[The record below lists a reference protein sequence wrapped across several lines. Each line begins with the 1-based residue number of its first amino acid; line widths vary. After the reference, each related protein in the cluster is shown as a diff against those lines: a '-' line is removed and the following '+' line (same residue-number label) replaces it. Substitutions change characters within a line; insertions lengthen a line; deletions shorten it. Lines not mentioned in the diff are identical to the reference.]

1 MLGRSATTSW
11 QKIWPNLNLTTYQ
24 INVAIPVYLIIFLL
38 CQACKWHQKYDNNLL
53 SRLSLMINTISR
65 IDQKS
70 STIKLIGQK
79 PFIFWSL
86 NISSFQI
93 FKSSLRG
100 FQLLGQHKAWL
111 SLNFIVIPSLLN
123 IFHETLLEHLLLPL
137 FSPPQSKEDQGMIR
151 NRCRKKLYIIWKLI
165 FPSNRS

>member
-111 SLNFIVIPSLLN
+111 SLNFIVILSFLN
-123 IFHETLLEHLLLPL
+123 IFHETLLGPHISEPKFALTP
-137 FSPPQSKEDQGMIR
+137 FQSSTIKGGS
-151 NRCRKKLYIIWKLI
+151 NTKLGCPWT
-165 FPSNRS
+165 S